1 MQKTCK
7 KQNITIFALKN
18 CQYWQKFN
26 VKMEIKRDKYLQQLI
41 ESRQNGFIKVVT
53 GIRRCGKSYLLNVLF
68 YKYLLANGISE
79 DHIIRIDL
87 EDRLN
92 KDLRNP
98 DTMLHYV
105 HNRIKDK
112 ELYYIIIDEVQLM
125 DEFVDVLN
133 SFRHIENADTYV
145 TGSNSHFLSSDIP
158 TEFRGRGETIHINP
172 LSFSEYY
179 SAKGGDKQEAWR
191 EYYTYGG
198 LPLILSFDNEEKKIN
213 YLKNLFET
221 VYLADIIER
230 HKVKNENEMRELML
244 IIASSIGSPCNPTK
258 LSNTFKSVKNV
269 NIGSQTISNYLSY
282 LLDSFLLNKAIRYDI
297 KGKKYINTLAKYYFA
312 DIGLRNAI
320 LDMRQ
325 QEETH
330 IMENIIYN
338 ELIVRG
344 YRVDVGMVEI
354 KTLNKEG
361 KWLRSQ
367 LEVDFIASLGSKKY
381 YIQSAF
387 SIPDREK
394 EIQESRSLIN
404 INDSFKKIIIVKD
417 HIMPRRNEEGILTI
431 GLFDF
436 LLKENSLEM

>member
-1 MQKTCK
+1 
-7 KQNITIFALKN
+7 
-18 CQYWQKFN
+18 
-26 VKMEIKRDKYLQQLI
+26 MEIKRDRYLQQLI
-41 ESRQNGFIKVVT
+41 ESRRNGFVKVVT

-68 YKYLLANGISE
+68 YHYLLDNGVAD

-87 EDRLN
+87 EDRMN
-92 KDLRNP
+92 KELRNP
-98 DTMLHYV
+98 DVMLHYV
-105 HNRIKDK
+105 HDRIKDN

-133 SFRHIENADTYV
+133 SFRHIDNADIYV
-145 TGSNSHFLSSDIP
+145 TGSNSRFLSSDIP
-158 TEFRGRGETIHINP
+158 TEFRGRGETIHVNP
-172 LSFSEYY
+172 LSFAEFY
-179 SAKGGDKQEAWR
+179 SAKGGDKQDAWR

-198 LPLILSFDNEEKKIN
+198 LPLIQSFDTEQKKIN

-221 VYLADIIER
+221 VYMADIIER
-230 HKVKNENEMRELML
+230 HRIKNDSELRELVL
-244 IIASSIGSPCNPTK
+244 IMASSIGAPCNPTK

-269 NIGSQTISNYLSY
+269 NITNKTISNYLTY
-282 LLDSFLLNKAIRYDI
+282 LSEAFLLKRAIRYDI
-297 KGKKYINTLAKYYFA
+297 KGKKYINTLSKYYFS

-344 YRVDVGMVEI
+344 CNVDVGMVEI
-354 KTLNKEG
+354 KKQDRDG
-361 KWLRSQ
+361 KWIRSQ
-367 LEVDFIASLGSKKY
+367 LEVDFIANLGSKKY
-381 YIQSAF
+381 YVQSAL
-387 SIPDREK
+387 SIPNREK
-394 EIQESRSLIN
+394 ELQESRSLTN
-404 INDSFKKIIIVKD
+404 INDFFKKIIVVKD

-436 LLKENSLEM
+436 LLKEDSLDL

>member
-1 MQKTCK
+1 
-7 KQNITIFALKN
+7 
-18 CQYWQKFN
+18 
-26 VKMEIKRDKYLQQLI
+26 MEIKRDRYLRQLI

-68 YKYLLANGISE
+68 YHYLLDSGVTD
-79 DHIIRIDL
+79 DHIIRVDL
-87 EDRLN
+87 EDRIN
-92 KDLRNP
+92 KELRNP
-98 DTMLHYV
+98 DAMLHYV
-105 HNRIKDK
+105 HDRIKDK
-112 ELYYIIIDEVQLM
+112 NLYYIIIDEVQLM

-158 TEFRGRGETIHINP
+158 TEFRGRGETIHVNP
-172 LSFSEYY
+172 LSFSEFY
-179 SAKGGDKQEAWR
+179 SAVGGDKQDAWR

-198 LPLILSFDNEEKKIN
+198 LPLILSFGTEQKKVN

-221 VYLADIIER
+221 VYLADIVER
-230 HKVKNENEMRELML
+230 HKIKNDNELRELVL
-244 IIASSIGSPCNPTK
+244 IMASSIGAPCNPTK

-269 NIGSQTISNYLSY
+269 SIGSQTISTYLTYLSE
-282 LLDSFLLNKAIRYDI
+282 SFLLNKAIRYDI
-297 KGKKYINTLAKYYFA
+297 KGKKYINTLSKYYFS

-330 IMENIIYN
+330 IMENVIYN
-338 ELIVRG
+338 ELATRG
-344 YRVDVGMVEI
+344 YSVDVGVVEI
-354 KTLNKEG
+354 RKPDKEG
-361 KWLRSQ
+361 KWSRTQ

-381 YIQSAF
+381 YVQLAL

-394 EIQESRSLIN
+394 EIQESRSLTS
-404 INDSFKKIIIVKD
+404 INDSFKKIIVVKD

-436 LLKENSLEM
+436 LLKENSLDM

>member
-1 MQKTCK
+1 MK
-7 KQNITIFALKN
+7 A
-18 CQYWQKFN
+18 
-26 VKMEIKRDKYLQQLI
+26 MEIKRDRYLQQLI
-41 ESRQNGFIKVVT
+41 ESRQNGFIKVIT

-68 YKYLLANGISE
+68 YHYLLDNGVAD
-79 DHIIRIDL
+79 DHIIRVDL
-87 EDRLN
+87 EDRMN

-98 DTMLHYV
+98 DAMLHYV
-105 HNRIKDK
+105 HSRIQDSD
-112 ELYYIIIDEVQLM
+112 LYYIIIDEVQLM

-158 TEFRGRGETIHINP
+158 TEFRGRGETIHVYP
-172 LSFSEYY
+172 LSFSEFY
-179 SAKGGDKQEAWR
+179 SATGGDKQDAWR
-191 EYYTYGG
+191 EYFTYGG
-198 LPLILSFDNEEKKIN
+198 LPLIQSFDTEQKKIN
-213 YLKNLFET
+213 YLKDLFET

-230 HKVKNENEMRELML
+230 HNIKNDQEMRELVL
-244 IIASSIGSPCNPTK
+244 ILASSIGSPCNPTK

-269 NIGSQTISNYLSY
+269 IIGSQTIAKYLSC
-282 LLDSFLLNKAIRYDI
+282 LLESFLLNRAIRYDI
-297 KGKKYINTLAKYYFA
+297 KGKKYINTLTKYYFT
-312 DIGLRNAI
+312 DIGLRNAV

-338 ELIVRG
+338 ELITRG

-354 KTLNKEG
+354 RKHNKDG
-361 KWLRSQ
+361 KWTRTQ
-367 LEVDFIASLGSKKY
+367 LEVDFIANQGSKKY
-381 YIQSAF
+381 YVQSAL

-394 EIQESRSLIN
+394 EIQESRSLTN
-404 INDSFKKIIIVKD
+404 INDSFKKVIIVKD

-436 LLKENSLEM
+436 LLKEDSLDL

>member
-1 MQKTCK
+1 
-7 KQNITIFALKN
+7 
-18 CQYWQKFN
+18 
-26 VKMEIKRDKYLQQLI
+26 MEIKRDKYLQQLI

-53 GIRRCGKSYLLNVLF
+53 GIRRCGKSYLLNTLF
-68 YKYLLANGISE
+68 YHYLLENGVAD
-79 DHIIRIDL
+79 DHIIRVDL
-87 EDRLN
+87 EDRMN

-98 DTMLHYV
+98 DTMLHHV
-105 HNRIKDK
+105 HDRIMDN

-145 TGSNSHFLSSDIP
+145 TGSNSHFLSSYIP
-158 TEFRGRGETIHINP
+158 TEFRGRGETIHVNP
-172 LSFSEYY
+172 LSFSEFY
-179 SAKGGDKQEAWR
+179 SAIGGDKQDAWR

-198 LPLILSFDNEEKKIN
+198 LPLVQSFNTEQKKIN

-230 HKVKNENEMRELML
+230 HKIKNENEMRELVL
-244 IIASSIGSPCNPTK
+244 IMASSIGASCNPTK

-269 NIGSQTISNYLSY
+269 KIGSQTIAKYLDY
-282 LLDSFLLNKAIRYDI
+282 LTESFLLTKAIRYNI
-297 KGKKYINTLAKYYFA
+297 KGKKYINTLSKYYFS

-338 ELIVRG
+338 ELIIRG
-344 YRVDVGMVEI
+344 FSVDVGMVEI
-354 KTLNKEG
+354 KKPDKNG
-361 KWLRSQ
+361 KWMRIQ
-367 LEVDFIASLGSKKY
+367 LEVDFIATLGSKKY
-381 YIQSAF
+381 YIQSAL
-387 SIPDREK
+387 SIPDRGK
-394 EIQESRSLIN
+394 EIQESRSLTN
-404 INDSFKKIIIVKD
+404 INDSFKKIIVVKD

-436 LLKENSLEM
+436 LLKEDSLDM

>member
-1 MQKTCK
+1 
-7 KQNITIFALKN
+7 
-18 CQYWQKFN
+18 
-26 VKMEIKRDKYLQQLI
+26 MEIKRDRYLRQLI

-68 YKYLLANGISE
+68 YHYLLDSGVTD
-79 DHIIRIDL
+79 DHIIRVDL
-87 EDRLN
+87 EDRIN
-92 KDLRNP
+92 KELRNP
-98 DTMLHYV
+98 DAMLHYV
-105 HNRIKDK
+105 HDRIKDK
-112 ELYYIIIDEVQLM
+112 NLYYIIIDEVQLM

-158 TEFRGRGETIHINP
+158 TEFRGRGETIHVNP
-172 LSFSEYY
+172 LSFSEFY
-179 SAKGGDKQEAWR
+179 SAVGGDKQDAWR

-198 LPLILSFDNEEKKIN
+198 LPLILSFGTEQKKVN

-221 VYLADIIER
+221 VYLADIVER
-230 HKVKNENEMRELML
+230 HKVKNDNELRELVL
-244 IIASSIGSPCNPTK
+244 IMASSIDAPCNPTK

-269 NIGSQTISNYLSY
+269 SIGSQTISNYLTY
-282 LLDSFLLNKAIRYDI
+282 LSESFLLNKAIRYDI
-297 KGKKYINTLAKYYFA
+297 KGKKYINTLSKYYFS

-330 IMENIIYN
+330 IMENVIYN
-338 ELIVRG
+338 ELVTRG
-344 YRVDVGMVEI
+344 YSVDVGVVEI
-354 KTLNKEG
+354 RKPDKEG
-361 KWLRSQ
+361 KWSRTQ

-381 YIQSAF
+381 YVQSSL

-394 EIQESRSLIN
+394 EIQESRSLTS
-404 INDSFKKIIIVKD
+404 INDSFKKIIVVKD

-436 LLKENSLEM
+436 LLKENSLDM

>member
-1 MQKTCK
+1 MK
-7 KQNITIFALKN
+7 A
-18 CQYWQKFN
+18 
-26 VKMEIKRDKYLQQLI
+26 MEIKRDRYLQQLI
-41 ESRQNGFIKVVT
+41 ESRQNGFIKVIT

-68 YKYLLANGISE
+68 YHYLLDNGVAD
-79 DHIIRIDL
+79 DHIIRVDL
-87 EDRLN
+87 EDRMN

-98 DTMLHYV
+98 DAMLHYV
-105 HNRIKDK
+105 HSRIQDSD
-112 ELYYIIIDEVQLM
+112 LYYIIIDEVQLM

-158 TEFRGRGETIHINP
+158 TEFRGRGETIHVYP
-172 LSFSEYY
+172 LSFSEFY
-179 SAKGGDKQEAWR
+179 SATGGDKQDAWR
-191 EYYTYGG
+191 EYFTYGG
-198 LPLILSFDNEEKKIN
+198 LPLIQSFDTEQKKIN
-213 YLKNLFET
+213 YLKDLFET

-230 HKVKNENEMRELML
+230 HNIKNDHEMRELVL
-244 IIASSIGSPCNPTK
+244 ILASSIGSPCNPTK

-269 NIGSQTISNYLSY
+269 IIGSQTIAKYLSC
-282 LLDSFLLNKAIRYDI
+282 LLESFLLNRAIRYDI
-297 KGKKYINTLAKYYFA
+297 KGKKYINTLTKYYFT
-312 DIGLRNAI
+312 DIGLRNAV

-338 ELIVRG
+338 ELITRG

-354 KTLNKEG
+354 RKHNKDG
-361 KWLRSQ
+361 KWTRTQ
-367 LEVDFIASLGSKKY
+367 LEVDFIANQGSKKY
-381 YIQSAF
+381 YVQSAL

-394 EIQESRSLIN
+394 EIQESRSLTN
-404 INDSFKKIIIVKD
+404 INDSFKKVIIVKD

-436 LLKENSLEM
+436 LLKEDSLDL

>member
-1 MQKTCK
+1 
-7 KQNITIFALKN
+7 
-18 CQYWQKFN
+18 
-26 VKMEIKRDKYLQQLI
+26 MEIKRDRYLQQLI
-41 ESRQNGFIKVVT
+41 ESRQNGFIKIIT

-68 YKYLLANGISE
+68 YHYLLENGVAD
-79 DHIIRIDL
+79 DHIIRVDL
-87 EDRLN
+87 EDRMN

-98 DTMLHYV
+98 DAMLHYA
-105 HNRIKDK
+105 HDRIKDND
-112 ELYYIIIDEVQLM
+112 LYYIIIDEVQLM

-158 TEFRGRGETIHINP
+158 TEFRGRGETIHVYP
-172 LSFSEYY
+172 LSFSEFY
-179 SAKGGDKQEAWR
+179 SAKGGDKQDAWR

-198 LPLILSFDNEEKKIN
+198 LPLIQSFDTEQKKIN
-213 YLKNLFET
+213 YLKDLFET
-221 VYLADIIER
+221 VYLADIIDR
-230 HKVKNENEMRELML
+230 HNVKNENEMRELVL
-244 IIASSIGSPCNPTK
+244 ILASSIGAPCNPTK

-282 LLDSFLLNKAIRYDI
+282 LSESFLLNKAIRYDI
-297 KGKKYINTLAKYYFA
+297 KGKKYINTLAKYYFT

-320 LDMRQ
+320 LDLRQ

-338 ELIVRG
+338 ELISRG
-344 YRVDVGMVEI
+344 CSVDVGMVEI
-354 KTLNKEG
+354 KKQNKDG
-361 KWLRSQ
+361 KWIRIQ
-367 LEVDFIASLGSKKY
+367 HEVDFIANLGSKKY
-381 YIQSAF
+381 YVQSAL

-394 EIQESRSLIN
+394 EIQESRSLTN
-404 INDSFKKIIIVKD
+404 IHDSFKKIIIVKD

-436 LLKENSLEM
+436 LLNENSLDL

>member
-112 ELYYIIIDEVQLM
+112 DLYYIIIDEVQLM

-172 LSFSEYY
+172 LSFSEFY
-179 SAKGGDKQEAWR
+179 SVKGGDKQEAWR

-417 HIMPRRNEEGILTI
+417 YIMPRRNEEGILTI

>member
-1 MQKTCK
+1 MQE
-7 KQNITIFALKN
+7 
-18 CQYWQKFN
+18 
-26 VKMEIKRDKYLQQLI
+26 MEIKRDRYLKQLI
-41 ESRQNGFIKVVT
+41 ESRQNDFIKVVT
-53 GIRRCGKSYLLNVLF
+53 GIRRCGKSYLLNVIF
-68 YKYLLANGISE
+68 YHYLLENGVAD
-79 DHIIRIDL
+79 DHIIRVDL
-87 EDRLN
+87 EDRMN
-92 KDLRNP
+92 KELRNP
-98 DTMLHYV
+98 DAMLRYV
-105 HNRIKDK
+105 HDKIKDK
-112 ELYYIIIDEVQLM
+112 NLYYIIIDEVQLM

-133 SFRHIENADTYV
+133 SFRHIDNADTYV

-158 TEFRGRGETIHINP
+158 TEFRGRGENIHVNP
-172 LSFSEYY
+172 LSFAEFY
-179 SAKGGDKQEAWR
+179 SVKGGDKLDAWR

-198 LPLILSFDNEEKKIN
+198 MPLIQSFESEGKKIN

-230 HKVKNENEMRELML
+230 HKIKNNNELRELVL
-244 IIASSIGSPCNPTK
+244 ILASSIGAPCNPTK

-269 NIGSQTISNYLSY
+269 SIGSQTISNYLAY
-282 LLDSFLLNKAIRYDI
+282 LSESFLLNRAIRYDI
-297 KGKKYINTLAKYYFA
+297 KGKKYINTLSKYYFS

-344 YRVDVGMVEI
+344 YSVDVGMVEI
-354 KTLNKEG
+354 RKPDKDG
-361 KWLRSQ
+361 KWIRTQ
-367 LEVDFIASLGSKKY
+367 LEVDFIASLGNKKY
-381 YIQSAF
+381 YVQSAL

-394 EIQESRSLIN
+394 EIQESRPLTN
-404 INDSFKKIIIVKD
+404 INDFFKKVIIVKD

-436 LLKENSLEM
+436 LLKEDSLDL

>member
-1 MQKTCK
+1 
-7 KQNITIFALKN
+7 
-18 CQYWQKFN
+18 
-26 VKMEIKRDKYLQQLI
+26 MEIKRDRYLKQLI

-53 GIRRCGKSYLLNVLF
+53 GIRRCGKSYLLNILF
-68 YKYLLANGISE
+68 YHYLLENGVKE

-87 EDRLN
+87 EDRMN
-92 KDLRNP
+92 KELRNP

-105 HNRIKDK
+105 HDKIKDK
-112 ELYYIIIDEVQLM
+112 EFYYIIIDEVQLM

-158 TEFRGRGETIHINP
+158 TEFRGRGETIHVNP
-172 LSFSEYY
+172 LSFAEFY
-179 SAKGGDKQEAWR
+179 SATGGDKQEAWR

-198 LPLILSFDNEEKKIN
+198 LPLILSFDTEQKKIK
-213 YLKNLFET
+213 YLQDLFET

-230 HKVKNENEMRELML
+230 HKIKHKHEMYELVQIM
-244 IIASSIGSPCNPTK
+244 ASSIGSPCNPMK
-258 LSNTFKSVKNV
+258 LANTFKSVKN
-269 NIGSQTISNYLSY
+269 ITISSQTISSYLNYLIEA
-282 LLDSFLLNKAIRYDI
+282 FLLKKAIRYSI
-297 KGKKYINTLAKYYFA
+297 KGKKYINTLSKYYFS

-338 ELIVRG
+338 ELIIRG
-344 YRVDVGMVEI
+344 YNVDVGMVEI
-354 KTLNKEG
+354 KKKDKDG
-361 KWLRSQ
+361 KWIRTQ
-367 LEVDFIASLGSKKY
+367 YEVDFIAYLGSKKY
-381 YIQSAF
+381 YVQSAL
-387 SIPDREK
+387 SIPNREK
-394 EIQESRSLIN
+394 EIQESRSLTN

-417 HIMPRRNEEGILTI
+417 HIMPRLNEEGILTI

-436 LLKENSLEM
+436 LLIENSLDL

>member
-1 MQKTCK
+1 MQKTCE
-7 KQNITIFALKN
+7 KQNITIFALKK
-18 CQYWQKFN
+18 CQFWQKFN

-172 LSFSEYY
+172 LSFSEFY
-179 SAKGGDKQEAWR
+179 SVKGGDKQEAWR

-361 KWLRSQ
+361 KWLRTQ

-417 HIMPRRNEEGILTI
+417 HIMPRRNEEGVLTI

>member
-1 MQKTCK
+1 
-7 KQNITIFALKN
+7 
-18 CQYWQKFN
+18 
-26 VKMEIKRDKYLQQLI
+26 MEIKRDRYLKQLI
-41 ESRQNGFIKVVT
+41 ESRQNGFIKVIT

-68 YKYLLANGISE
+68 YNYLLDNGVAD
-79 DHIIRIDL
+79 DHIIRVDL
-87 EDRLN
+87 EDRMN
-92 KDLRNP
+92 KELRDP
-98 DTMLHYV
+98 DAMLHYV
-105 HNRIKDK
+105 HDRIKDK

-133 SFRHIENADTYV
+133 SFLHIDNADTYV

-158 TEFRGRGETIHINP
+158 TEFRGREEAINVYP
-172 LSFSEYY
+172 LSFSEFY
-179 SAKGGDKQEAWR
+179 SSIGGDKQDAWR

-198 LPLILSFDNEEKKIN
+198 LPLIQSFDTEQKKIN
-213 YLKNLFET
+213 YLKGLFET
-221 VYLADIIER
+221 VYLADIVER
-230 HKVKNENEMRELML
+230 HNIRNENEMRELVL
-244 IIASSIGSPCNPTK
+244 ILASSTGSPCNPTK

-269 NIGSQTISNYLSY
+269 KIGSQTLSNYLTY
-282 LLDSFLLNKAIRYDI
+282 LLESFLLNKAIRYDI
-297 KGKKYINTLAKYYFA
+297 KGKKYINTLSKYYFT

-338 ELIVRG
+338 ELRTRG
-344 YRVDVGMVEI
+344 YSVDVGMVEI
-354 KTLNKEG
+354 RKPDKDG
-361 KWLRSQ
+361 KWIRTQ
-367 LEVDFIASLGSKKY
+367 LEVDFIANLGSKKY
-381 YIQSAF
+381 YVQSAL

-404 INDSFKKIIIVKD
+404 INDSFKKVIIVKD

-436 LLKENSLEM
+436 LLKENSLDL

>member
-1 MQKTCK
+1 MAKYIIAMQ
-7 KQNITIFALKN
+7 
-18 CQYWQKFN
+18 
-26 VKMEIKRDKYLQQLI
+26 IKRDRYLQQLI
-41 ESRQNGFIKVVT
+41 DSQQNGFIKVVT

-68 YKYLLANGISE
+68 YNYLLENGVAD

-87 EDRLN
+87 EDRMN

-98 DTMLHYV
+98 DAMLHYV
-105 HNRIKDK
+105 HDRIKDK

-133 SFRHIENADTYV
+133 SFRHIDNADTYV

-158 TEFRGRGETIHINP
+158 TEFRGRGETIHVNP
-172 LSFSEYY
+172 LSFAEFY
-179 SAKGGDKQEAWR
+179 SAIGGDKQDAWR

-198 LPLILSFDNEEKKIN
+198 LPLILSFDTEQKKVN

-230 HKVKNENEMRELML
+230 NNVKNENEMRELVL
-244 IIASSIGSPCNPTK
+244 IMASSIGSSCNPTK

-269 NIGSQTISNYLSY
+269 TIHNQTISNYLGY
-282 LLDSFLLNKAIRYDI
+282 LSDSFLIKKAIRYDI
-297 KGKKYINTLAKYYFA
+297 KGKKYINTLAKYYFS
-312 DIGLRNAI
+312 DTGLRNAI

-325 QEETH
+325 IEETH

-338 ELIVRG
+338 ELVARG
-344 YRVDVGMVEI
+344 YNVDVGMVEI
-354 KTLNKEG
+354 KKKNEDG
-361 KWLRSQ
+361 KWTRIQ
-367 LEVDFIASLGSKKY
+367 LEVDFIANLGSKKY
-381 YIQSAF
+381 YVQSAL

-394 EIQESRSLIN
+394 EIQESRSLVN
-404 INDSFKKIIIVKD
+404 INDSFKKVIVVKD

-436 LLKENSLEM
+436 LLKEDSLDL